1 MGEHVATLIIEPRS
15 LFREALVSLMESHSY
30 HVVGRVTSMADIDSN
45 LLVTD
50 VPKIVILGAVPTAT
64 ADASSIR
71 KLWPAT
77 KIIHLFEDPI
87 DFQTLLASEI
97 DGSVPLSASP
107 DMLIGTLQQIIA
119 ADCKMLVLRTA
130 QCLSILRTT
139 GREAASRSGTAL
151 PSARLPIAPI
161 VTSEEAQNGAFE
173 NSFSIR
179 VRHGLSERE
188 EQILSDLVK
197 GLSNKIIAR
206 KRAMA
211 EATVKVHVKSIL
223 RKIRA
228 ANRTQAAVWALEN
241 GYAVE
246 SPHPELPRLDGML
259 QPAEAPQHAL

>member
-30 HVVGRVTSMADIDSN
+30 RVVGRVTSMADIDSG

-50 VPKIVILGAVPTAT
+50 VPKVVILGAVPAAT
-64 ADASSIR
+64 ADANSIR

-77 KIIHLFEDPI
+77 KIIHLFEHPI
-87 DFQTLLASEI
+87 DFQTLLATEV

-119 ADCKMLVLRTA
+119 TDCKMLVLRTA

-139 GREAASRSGTAL
+139 GGEAVSRSVIAL
-151 PSARLPIAPI
+151 PSHRLPIAPV
-161 VTSEEAQNGAFE
+161 VTSDEAQNGAFD
-173 NSFSIR
+173 NSLSIR

-188 EQILSDLVK
+188 EQILRDLVK

-223 RKIRA
+223 RKIRR
-228 ANRTQAAVWALEN
+228 ANRTQAAIWAVEN
-241 GYAVE
+241 GYGTE
-246 SPHPELPRLDGML
+246 DLRPELPRLEAAL
-259 QPAEAPQHAL
+259 QPLEAPRLAR

>member
-30 HVVGRVTSMADIDSN
+30 RVVGRVTSMADIDSG

-50 VPKIVILGAVPTAT
+50 VPKVVILGAVPAAT
-64 ADASSIR
+64 ADANSIR

-77 KIIHLFEDPI
+77 KIIHLFEHPI
-87 DFQTLLASEI
+87 DFQTLLATEV

-119 ADCKMLVLRTA
+119 TDCKMLVLRTA

-139 GREAASRSGTAL
+139 GGEAVSRSVIAL
-151 PSARLPIAPI
+151 PSHRLPIAP
-161 VTSEEAQNGAFE
+161 VATSDEAQNGAFD
-173 NSFSIR
+173 NSLSIR

-188 EQILSDLVK
+188 EQILRDLVK

-223 RKIRA
+223 RKIRG
-228 ANRTQAAVWALEN
+228 ANRTQAAIWAVEN
-241 GYAVE
+241 GYGTE
-246 SPHPELPRLDGML
+246 DLRPELPPLEAAL
-259 QPAEAPQHAL
+259 EAPRLAR